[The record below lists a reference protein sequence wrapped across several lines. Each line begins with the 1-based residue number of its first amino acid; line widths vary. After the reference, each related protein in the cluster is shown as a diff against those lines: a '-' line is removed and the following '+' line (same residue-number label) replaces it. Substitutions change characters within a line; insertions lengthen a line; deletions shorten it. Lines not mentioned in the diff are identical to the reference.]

1 MSSRIARASADSF
14 VTVKELAR
22 RAGVADHVVRFY
34 ARAGLI
40 RATRQA
46 ANGYRQFAIAEA
58 KRIRFIRAAQSLGFT
73 LAEVKEVFRHSRR
86 GETPCPRVRDII
98 DLRLAENRERLES
111 VRALQDRMQRAR
123 DLWQHMPDQMPRG
136 DSLCALI
143 EAVAIEDPS
152 PPQRWPRGKM

>member
-1 MSSRIARASADSF
+1 M
-14 VTVKELAR
+14 TVKELAR

-40 RATRQA
+40 RPARQA
-46 ANGYRQFAIAEA
+46 ANGYRQFTPPDA

-73 LAEVKEVFRHSRR
+73 LAEVKEVLRHSLR

-98 DLRLAENRERLES
+98 DLRLAENRERLEH

-123 DLWQHMPDQMPRG
+123 DLWQRMPNQVPRG
-136 DSLCALI
+136 ESLCALI
-143 EAVAIEDPS
+143 EAVSIEDPN
-152 PPQRWPRGKM
+152 PPKRWTRGQR